1 MNKKLIQKKIMYP
14 FLLIIILLSISITP
28 VHAASVQND
37 NVKLRMVILPY
48 LSFAPFFIAQE
59 EGFFQEQGLDVEF
72 VKLSEGMGALPLL
85 IQGKLDVATG
95 TIGINM
101 MNAIARGG
109 TVKIV
114 ADKGHI
120 NPKGCPVNGILI
132 RRGLIND
139 SSDIVD
145 QLRGKKISLNPIS
158 TDGYYVEKAFT
169 KIGLTMDDL
178 QIKGFLIPPMRA
190 QALKSGSVDIVHVSE
205 PWVTRILREG
215 HSTLWVSAKDVVP
228 NFQYAVIVFGPN
240 LLNKNRKAGQR
251 FMIAYLNA
259 MRQYNKGKTD
269 RNVEILSKYS
279 GVERELLLE
288 ACWPALD
295 SKGQIDVNSVLDF
308 QKWAM
313 EKGLL
318 DRLIKENQ
326 FWDPSFVEHANQ
338 VLGKALK

>member
-72 VKLSEGMGALPLL
+72 VKLSEGLEALPLL

-95 TIGINM
+95 TIGINI

-158 TDGYYVEKAFT
+158 TDGYYVEKAFN
-169 KIGLTMDDL
+169 KIGLTMDDDGIPRNAEKRL
-178 QIKGFLIPPMRA
+178 EIARLIVNSAEQMGIPREDVIIDPLAMAISADDRAGLETIKALRLIRDELGVNMTLGLSNISFGLPERTSINAVFLAMAVLSGLTCAISDPTVWEMKRA
-190 QALKSGSVDIVHVSE
+190 
-205 PWVTRILREG
+205 IL
-215 HSTLWVSAKDVVP
+215 L
-228 NFQYAVIVFGPN
+228 
-240 LLNKNRKAGQR
+240 
-251 FMIAYLNA
+251 
-259 MRQYNKGKTD
+259 TD
-269 RNVEILSKYS
+269 
-279 GVERELLLE
+279 LLLGKDE
-288 ACWPALD
+288 FCMNYLSASGKSW
-295 SKGQIDVNSVLDF
+295 
-308 QKWAM
+308 
-313 EKGLL
+313 EKLT
-318 DRLIKENQ
+318 K
-326 FWDPSFVEHANQ
+326 
-338 VLGKALK
+338 